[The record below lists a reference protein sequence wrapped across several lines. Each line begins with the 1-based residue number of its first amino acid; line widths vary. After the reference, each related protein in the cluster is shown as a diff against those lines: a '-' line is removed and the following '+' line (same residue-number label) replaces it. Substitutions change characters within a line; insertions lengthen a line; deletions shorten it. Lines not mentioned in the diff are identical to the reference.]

1 MSKNADLHKRR
12 IAAIPRGVGNSLAVY
27 AERAQNAELWDVEGR
42 RYVDFASGIA
52 VVNTGHVHPHVKAAM
67 AAQLEK
73 ITHGCFQV
81 TPYESYIA
89 LAEALNKLAPGPTP
103 KKTIF
108 LSTGAEAVENAIKIA
123 RYATKRS
130 AVIAFSGGFH
140 GRTLGCIALT
150 GKVQPYKAGF
160 GPMLPEVFHVPY
172 PMAYHGVSAEDSFAA
187 IDHLFKADVDPARVA
202 AIIIEPVQGEGGFYI
217 APPEFLRGLR
227 ALCDKH
233 GILLIADEIQT
244 GFARTGKTFAIE
256 HAGIEPDLM
265 TVAKSIAGGVPLSA
279 VIGKA
284 DIMDAPVVGGLGGTF
299 AGSPLACAAGLAVL
313 EVIEKEKLNQRAE
326 QLGGKTRGAAE
337 ADAGQVQL
345 HRRSARARHDGGDG
359 AGEESPRRRARCG
372 SHQGVGAGRGT
383 ARADP
388 AVLRH
393 LLERDP
399 HSRAAHDSGGAARG
413 RIGIAGAVAGRGDVG
428 RQRPPSPDRRG
439 RPSFPREAPDLRN
452 GRRLTQGTRGLNGA
466 NTPSWLNSNTQAC
479 SVHNWKS

>member
-1 MSKNADLHKRR
+1 MSKNADLHQRR
-12 IAAIPRGVGNSLAVY
+12 AAAIPRGVGNSLAVY
-27 AERAQNAELWDVEGR
+27 ADRAQNAELWDVEGR

-52 VVNTGHVHPHVKAAM
+52 VVNTGHLHPHVKAAM

-89 LAEALNKLAPGPTP
+89 LAEKLNALAPGPTP

-130 AVIAFSGGFH
+130 AIIAFTGGFH
-140 GRTLGCIALT
+140 GRTLACIALT

-172 PMAYHGVSAEDSFAA
+172 PMAFHGVTPEDSMHA
-187 IDHLFKADVDPARVA
+187 IEDLFKADVDPARVA
-202 AIIIEPVQGEGGFYI
+202 AIIIEPVQGEGGFYA
-217 APPEFLRGLR
+217 APPEFLRALR

-244 GFARTGKTFAIE
+244 GFARTGRTFAIE
-256 HAGIEPDLM
+256 HAGLEPDLM

-284 DIMDAPVVGGLGGTF
+284 EIMDAPVVGGLGGTF

-313 EVIEKEKLNQRAE
+313 EVLEKEKLNARAQE
-326 QLGGKTRGAAE
+326 MGARLVSKLKTLQAKFPCIGEVRGLGMMVAIELVKNRRADAPDAELTKAVVQAAGRRGLILLSCGLYSNVIRILAPLTIPEAQLEEGLKLLEESLAE
-337 ADAGQVQL
+337 A
-345 HRRSARARHDGGDG
+345 S
-359 AGEESPRRRARCG
+359 
-372 SHQGVGAGRGT
+372 
-383 ARADP
+383 
-388 AVLRH
+388 
-393 LLERDP
+393 
-399 HSRAAHDSGGAARG
+399 
-413 RIGIAGAVAGRGDVG
+413 AGATTAVA
-428 RQRPPSPDRRG
+428 
-439 RPSFPREAPDLRN
+439 
-452 GRRLTQGTRGLNGA
+452 
-466 NTPSWLNSNTQAC
+466 
-479 SVHNWKS
+479 